1 MSKFIQTSGLE
12 WIDSKEIDL
21 NEYTSNISKKCVL
34 EVDLE
39 YPKERRE
46 LHNDYIMKS
55 KEKCCLSIK

>member
-39 YPKERRE
+39 YPKEWRE
-46 LHNDYIMKS
+46 LHND
-55 KEKCCLSIK
+55 